1 MTMGMMTSDTLSHVG
16 ERKEAAE
23 PQPDR
28 LFESSRPQRARDL
41 VREKALIK
49 GLDVMAAHGRAPYSV
64 ADFAAGVE
72 AYEWYRRENDK
83 RAR

>member
-1 MTMGMMTSDTLSHVG
+1 MDMTSDTLSHVG
-16 ERKEAAE
+16 AMKEAPE
-23 PQPDR
+23 PQP
-28 LFESSRPQRARDL
+28 RARDL

-72 AYEWYRRENDK
+72 AYEWYRRENAK
-83 RAR
+83 EAR